1 MRTRR
6 PSASLAHYRSG
17 VSFEERLD
25 GLQAIG
31 SRRMTRGQCVLLCL
45 HREGL
50 SPSTLC
56 RSPEHIGF
64 VLQKRTP
71 PRRSYLAVQR
81 ETSLPLFTYCRAI
94 FLCLAANAKS
104 TRRRIAS
111 DRDGLSGCSFAQA
124 SIAALKAGDSR
135 MADTGSFPVAGR
147 PRFFLGSTFFVDI
160 FSIFR

>member
-1 MRTRR
+1 MRPKWVQPRR
-6 PSASLAHYRSG
+6 GKGAARRALCG
-17 VSFEERLD
+17 
-25 GLQAIG
+25 AIG
-31 SRRMTRGQCVLLCL
+31 RSAFNKAMAACYAFTVRDSHPPLLV
-45 HREGL
+45 GL
-50 SPSTLC
+50 PA
-56 RSPEHIGF
+56 HVGF
-64 VLQKRTP
+64 VLQKQTP
-71 PRRSYLAVQR
+71 PRSILSLAVQR
-81 ETSLPLFTYCRAI
+81 ETSSPLFTYCRVI
-94 FLCLAANAKS
+94 FLCLAANANS